1 MATLTTIRAQLRKDL
16 HDEDSNNY
24 RWVDATLDR
33 HIERAKRE
41 LSYALPREQKTTLLT
56 SAGSRDVSISGLSD
70 LIRIVAV
77 EWPAGEWPPVY
88 VQFSVWE
95 TTLTL
100 QVEAVPAAAQDVHV
114 YWGNVHTVDASTSTV
129 PAWAEEALLAGAAG
143 YAAVEWA
150 SFATNRAN
158 VSGTGAVDDYEAWG
172 RERLRD
178 FRAWLRRFQSRVRT
192 SRLYTPAQAEPDQS
206 TVVWDP

>member
-33 HIERAKRE
+33 HIERARRE
-41 LSYALPREQKTTLLT
+41 LSYALPREQKTTLQT
-56 SAGSRDVSISGLSD
+56 SAGSREVSISSLSD
-70 LIRIVAV
+70 LVRIFAV

-88 VQFSVWE
+88 ARFSVWE

-100 QVEAVPAAAQDVHV
+100 QVEAAPAAAEDVHV
-114 YWGNVHTVDASTSTV
+114 YWGKVHTIDASTSSV

-143 YAAVEWA
+143 FAAVEWA

-158 VSGTGAVDDYEAWG
+158 VAGTDAVDDYEAWG

-178 FRAWLRRFQSRVRT
+178 FRAWLGRFQSRLRG
-192 SRLYTPAQAEPDQS
+192 SRPYAPADAEPNQS
-206 TVVWDP
+206 TVAWDP

>member
-1 MATLTTIRAQLRKDL
+1 MATLTTLRTQLRKDL
-16 HDEDSNNY
+16 HDEDPNNY
-24 RWVDATLDR
+24 RWADATLDR

-41 LSYALPREQKTTLLT
+41 LSYALPREQKTTLQT
-56 SAGSRDVSISGLSD
+56 SAGSRDVSISSLGD
-70 LIRIVAV
+70 LVRIVAV
-77 EWPAGEWPPVY
+77 EWPAGEWPPAY
-88 VQFSVWE
+88 AKFSVWE

-100 QVEAVPAAAQDVHV
+100 LVDAPPAAAEDVHV
-114 YWGNVHTVDASTSTV
+114 FWGKVHTIDASTSTV

-158 VSGTGAVDDYEAWG
+158 VSGTGVTDDYGAWG

-192 SRLYTPAQAEPDQS
+192 ARLYTPAEAEGDQS